1 VLAIA
6 HPWASAPSYLSLRS
20 ASPILA
26 ATFMPPRGRP
36 TLVVHSFSAS
46 LSCRFVFCRV
56 ALLCLVMR
64 RRRRLPIPCL
74 AVSRSLRPT
83 SYKRGNFSLQNAGIS
98 VAEVHESDTTE
109 KRLRSQS
116 SATLKAATEMPT
128 GAASSSYGPETNVVD
143 IVIIGAGLS
152 GLVAAAY
159 LKKEGIDSFIVVDEG
174 AHGAVGGT
182 WRDHNFPNAGTAT
195 PRCQSGRTLV
205 PPPAHLKPSLLLG
218 GGV

>member
-1 VLAIA
+1 
-6 HPWASAPSYLSLRS
+6 
-20 ASPILA
+20 
-26 ATFMPPRGRP
+26 
-36 TLVVHSFSAS
+36 
-46 LSCRFVFCRV
+46 
-56 ALLCLVMR
+56 
-64 RRRRLPIPCL
+64 
-74 AVSRSLRPT
+74 
-83 SYKRGNFSLQNAGIS
+83 
-98 VAEVHESDTTE
+98 
-109 KRLRSQS
+109 
-116 SATLKAATEMPT
+116 MPT

-218 GGV
+218 GGG